1 MYSHIINN
9 WIFNQ
14 LKFLEMKKDKITE
27 AVFDC
32 LRELYANSEPSADFD
47 KLFEEAPTNEQG
59 QKVID
64 FMAYEID
71 KEKMEEIVD
80 KHKAKLKKRRMSK
93 LMIDSFSFNVYL
105 GASPKTKRNN

>member
-1 MYSHIINN
+1 M
-9 WIFNQ
+9 
-14 LKFLEMKKDKITE
+14 TE

-47 KLFEEAPTNEQG
+47 KLFEEAPTNEEG

-71 KEKMEEIVD
+71 KDKMTEIVD
-80 KHKAKLKKRRMSK
+80 KYKAKLKSRRVSPSV
-93 LMIDSFSFNVYL
+93 IDAFSFNIYL

>member
-1 MYSHIINN
+1 
-9 WIFNQ
+9 
-14 LKFLEMKKDKITE
+14 MKKDKMTE

-47 KLFEEAPTNEQG
+47 KLFEEAPTNEEG

-71 KEKMEEIVD
+71 KDKMTEIVD
-80 KHKAKLKKRRMSK
+80 KHKAKLKSRRVSPSV
-93 LMIDSFSFNVYL
+93 IDAFIFNIYL